1 MLFRSFLASVR
12 ADGLPS
18 LVEIVRSDNGGEFFG
33 GEFESVCNELLIK
46 QEFTPAYS
54 PQFNGV
60 AERGLGMIETAAMAA
75 RIQAKVLF
83 GHVQLPETD
92 KLWAEA
98 MHWACEEINQ
108 TACSSNPDSKSPNRC
123 GLVKLV
129 LLDRIHSSS
138 PRTVGG
144 SDRLRCCRKVK
155 AVFMLD
161 LQEITRVTVIERLR
175 GLVRF
180 RKHEMSRGRPRRH
193 VSLHR
198 SRSCL

>member
-1 MLFRSFLASVR
+1 M
-12 ADGLPS
+12 
-18 LVEIVRSDNGGEFFG
+18 VETVRSDNGGEFFG
-33 GEFESVCNELLIK
+33 GEIESVCNELLIE
-46 QEFTPAYS
+46 EFTPAYS

-60 AERGLGMIETAAMAA
+60 AERGLGVIETAAMAA

-98 MHWACEEINQ
+98 MHWACEAIIIPLVLLIPTLNRRM
-108 TACSSNPDSKSPNRC
+108 RC

-144 SDRLRCCRKVK
+144 SDRLSCCRKVK
-155 AVFMLD
+155 AVLCW
-161 LQEITRVTVIERLR
+161 TC
-175 GLVRF
+175 
-180 RKHEMSRGRPRRH
+180 K
-193 VSLHR
+193 R
-198 SRSCL
+198 SPA